1 MTTIQLPAN
10 AYEEQLPQ
18 LIARLGEADASDE
31 IGLDFAKVQFY
42 TPGALVLLLTK
53 LQWWE
58 SRGKKIF
65 FGNFE
70 KCAAVGYLQR
80 IDFFSQTGIKLPE
93 NFKRHTA
100 GGRFVELRRIGGEGA
115 ESVEQLSTGIA
126 DCIFPDANVEDPE
139 ESGLFDLL
147 QYSVSELANNVRQ
160 HSRSQGFAMAQY
172 TGRTD
177 LIRVAIADSGIGIT
191 RSFTENGSPFWK
203 EGMSDADG
211 IELALRPKVSSK
223 GHLTTA
229 WGESI
234 NAGVGLT
241 LLKEFAERTEGNLF
255 IASGKGIYWR
265 KGRNAG
271 NSLKTTETPFN
282 GTVCSIAFTRSQVR
296 TFVELMQA
304 AKRETGLLPAS
315 TQTGKFFS

>member
-1 MTTIQLPAN
+1 MTIALPA
-10 AYEEQLPQ
+10 YGFEEHLPG
-18 LIARLGEADASDE
+18 LISWLGKCDQADE
-31 IGLDFAKVQFY
+31 ITLNFEHVRFY
-42 TPGALVLLLTK
+42 TPGALVLLLAK
-53 LQWWE
+53 VQWWE
-58 SRGKKIF
+58 AKGKTVR
-65 FGNFE
+65 FE
-70 KCAAVGYLQR
+70 KCESAPAFGYLQR
-80 IDFFSQTGIKLPE
+80 IDFFSQTGIALPE
-93 NFKRHTA
+93 KFKRHA
-100 GGRFVELRRIGGEGA
+100 ASGRFVELRRIGGEGA

-126 DCIFPDANVEDPE
+126 ECIFPDANVEDPE

-160 HSRSQGFAMAQY
+160 HSRSRGFAMAQY

-177 LIRVAIADSGIGIT
+177 LIRVAIADSGIGIA

-241 LLKEFAERTEGNLF
+241 LLKEFAERTEGNLLDL
-255 IASGKGIYWR
+255 I
-265 KGRNAG
+265 G
-271 NSLKTTETPFN
+271 NS
-282 GTVCSIAFTRSQVR
+282 Q
-296 TFVELMQA
+296 
-304 AKRETGLLPAS
+304 
-315 TQTGKFFS
+315 

>member
-1 MTTIQLPAN
+1 MTIALPAY
-10 AYEEQLPQ
+10 AYEEHLPG
-18 LIARLGEADASDE
+18 LIAWLGKCDQADE
-31 IGLDFAKVQFY
+31 ITLNFEHVRFY
-42 TPGALVLLLTK
+42 TPGALVLLLSK
-53 LQWWE
+53 LQRWKGE
-58 SRGKKIF
+58 GKVVH
-65 FGNFE
+65 FE
-70 KCAAVGYLQR
+70 KCEKCQNLGWLQR
-80 IDFFSQTGIKLPE
+80 VDFFLHAGIELPE
-93 NFKRHTA
+93 NFVRHPSS
-100 GGRFVELRRIGGEGA
+100 GRFFELRRIGGEGA
-115 ESVEQLSTGIA
+115 ESVEELSTGIA

-203 EGMSDADG
+203 EGMSDAEG
-211 IELALRPKVSSK
+211 IELALQPKVSSK

-282 GTVCSIAFTRSQVR
+282 GTVCSLAFTRSHVR

-304 AKRETGLLPAS
+304 AKQETGLLPAS
-315 TQTGKFFS
+315 TQTDKFFS